1 MKRQATPGLKMNSRI
16 LVITGSND
24 TAAQYIN
31 YMNVFF
37 TAQVRCWLCRSFE
50 VCLCDSND
58 CFRFRS
64 SKF

>member
-1 MKRQATPGLKMNSRI
+1 MNSRI

-37 TAQVRCWLCRSFE
+37 TAQVYTFLFIPCFILMIWLY
-50 VCLCDSND
+50 NK
-58 CFRFRS
+58 
-64 SKF
+64 KFHVIIETTSTD